1 MGAGCQTQSQ
11 VVEMQKNAIPKANIT
26 TNKAVVVEKD
36 GQVPPQALKQKS
48 EESSKKIKVKV
59 FESQLIECND
69 YMEPWLCSGAQE
81 DDGCQNETAQFQP
94 GMGTNCWV
102 SDDGGFRIC
111 DKCAQHY
118 KDERP

>member
-1 MGAGCQTQSQ
+1 
-11 VVEMQKNAIPKANIT
+11 MQKNAIPKANIT
-26 TNKAVVVEKD
+26 PNKAVVVEKD

-48 EESSKKIKVKV
+48 SESSKQIKVKV
-59 FESQLIECND
+59 YESILIEVND

-81 DDGCQNETAQFQP
+81 DDGCQSENPQFQP
-94 GMGTNCWV
+94 GMGTQCWV
-102 SDDGGFRIC
+102 SEDGSFRIC